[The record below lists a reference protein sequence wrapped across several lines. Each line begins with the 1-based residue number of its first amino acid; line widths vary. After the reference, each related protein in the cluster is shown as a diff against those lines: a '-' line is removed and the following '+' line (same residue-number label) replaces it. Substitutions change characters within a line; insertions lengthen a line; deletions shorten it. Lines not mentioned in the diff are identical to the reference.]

1 MKSDMEAFMAAF
13 HPGFEGMAGE
23 FENYMWGLFPGPRV
37 FYHHDMCDVSP
48 ATVAQR
54 KTRFFGHV
62 NGYDPALVWHLKK
75 FISEATKEGGKP

>member
-1 MKSDMEAFMAAF
+1 MSDMEAFMAAF

-23 FENYMWGLFPGPRV
+23 FEDYMGAAYPERPLFLWHQKV
-37 FYHHDMCDVSP
+37 LDVSP

-62 NGYDPALVWHLKK
+62 SGYHPALVWHLEK